1 MAKKQYGLKG
11 RKSKIHNAKEH
22 EPDLD
27 QQLLDKEGI
36 IDYLSD
42 LSNLEMRKTHKTRGV
57 DILLSNLETV
67 YEGIVEGL
75 PIDTICNNLGITR
88 SSRYYAKQNSKYFN
102 KLLESAQLEQVKR
115 VKQSLISKTKDK
127 YVLAE
132 KVLPNGRVVQ
142 YQKFLPS
149 DFNAIKFY
157 LLNKV
162 PEEFKDRQE
171 ITVNKTDI
179 IVDIV
184 DDVIDVDFEEN

>member
-1 MAKKQYGLKG
+1 MAKKQYELKG
-11 RKSKIHNAKEH
+11 RKSKIHNACNNEA
-22 EPDLD
+22 DID
-27 QQLLDKEGI
+27 QQLLDKEEI

-42 LSNLEMRKTHKTRGV
+42 LSNLEVRKTHKAKGI

-67 YEGIVEGL
+67 YEGLVEGL

-88 SSRYYAKQNSKYFN
+88 SVYYYAKKNSKYFN
-102 KLLESAQLEQVKR
+102 KLIESAQLEQLQR
-115 VKQSLISKTKDK
+115 VKHSLISKTQDK
-127 YVLAE
+127 YVIAE

-149 DFNAIKFY
+149 DYNAIKFY
-157 LLNKV
+157 LLNKA